1 MKKAF
6 SILDLR
12 FWIVSLAV
20 AVSAH
25 AQLTQEQA
33 AALRALPAASGHPS
47 DFTKAA
53 LWANDPQQSGTVST
67 PVISTNIVTRDD
79 LTVKIETVLKSIAQT
94 YGITAQDNFSG
105 ARDKFVAAYATNS
118 GNTAASIVARDR
130 ILDDKAMFSLG
141 YGLLQTLDVT
151 AAASVTNIT
160 TNVVL
165 SVPWR
170 EANGFTN
177 NITGQMIREAM
188 Q

>member
-33 AALRALPAASGHPS
+33 AALRGLPAASGNPN
-47 DFTKAA
+47 DFTRAA
-53 LWANDPQQSGTVST
+53 LWANDPQQSGTVQT
-67 PVISTNIVTRDD
+67 PVISTNVTTRDD
-79 LTVKIETVLKSIAQT
+79 LTVKIETVLKAIANQ
-94 YGITAQDNFSG
+94 YGIVRADNFNG
-105 ARDKFVAAYATNS
+105 ARQKFADAYATNS

-130 ILDDKAMFSLG
+130 ILDDKAMFCLG
-141 YGLLQTLDVT
+141 YGLLQTIDVT
-151 AAASVTNIT
+151 AAAATTNIT
-160 TNVVL
+160 TNIVF

-170 EANGFTN
+170 DANGFSNKTLLA
-177 NITGQMIREAM
+177 R
-188 Q
+188 